1 MLLAK
6 HPSLELSWLPLSD
19 RKTMPTPAVAFMD
32 LDWCSAC
39 YLRRGDRHEN
49 LESTGATDTII
60 LSTHWGG
67 DIRPSCIAHEYRH
80 MQQHYLPDLPK
91 ATAEGMLQ
99 LENSLIDSSHDSRVS
114 PKSTGLCR
122 GNLMRCATSYGL
134 AEINRTRSRGRR
146 RLEST
151 RRNAP
156 TLSDRGAP
164 ESTTSAPWILG
175 AKELGDEQHRGALFA
190 LNQQLAP

>member
-1 MLLAK
+1 LSVMLLAK

-49 LESTGATDTII
+49 LESTGATDMIV

-91 ATAEGMLQ
+91 AYADGMLQ
-99 LENSLIDSSHDSRVS
+99 LDFGDTRESWLKSIRQFYRAMPWESDALRYELRLS
-114 PKSTGLCR
+114 PDQQ
-122 GNLMRCATSYGL
+122 N
-134 AEINRTRSRGRR
+134 E
-146 RLEST
+146 ESWQ
-151 RRNAP
+151 A
-156 TLSDRGAP
+156 SFG
-164 ESTTSAPWILG
+164 
-175 AKELGDEQHRGALFA
+175 
-190 LNQQLAP
+190 